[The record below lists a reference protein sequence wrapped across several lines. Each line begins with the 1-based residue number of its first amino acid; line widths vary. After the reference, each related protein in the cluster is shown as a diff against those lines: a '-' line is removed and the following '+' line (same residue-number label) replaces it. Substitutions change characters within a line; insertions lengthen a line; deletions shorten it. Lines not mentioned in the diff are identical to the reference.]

1 MFTKVKAFIRDEK
14 GASAVE
20 YALLLA
26 MVALAVIA
34 GGAGMYGAVSGRF
47 KDAVSRINNGN
58 F

>member
-34 GGAGMYGAVSGRF
+34 GGAGMYAAVSGRF
-47 KDAVSRINNGN
+47 ANVVSRIQNGS

>member
-1 MFTKVKAFIRDEK
+1 MFTKIAAFIREEE

-34 GGAGMYGAVSGRF
+34 GGAGMYGAVSGKFRN
-47 KDAVSRINNGN
+47 AVTSIQTGN

>member
-1 MFTKVKAFIRDEK
+1 VFTKITACLREDE

-47 KDAVSRINNGN
+47 SDAVSKIQNGN

>member
-1 MFTKVKAFIRDEK
+1 MYTKIAAFIYEEE

-34 GGAGMYGAVSGRF
+34 GGAGMYAAVSGRF
-47 KDAVSRINNGN
+47 KDAVSKIQNGN

>member
-1 MFTKVKAFIRDEK
+1 MFTKAKALLREEE

-47 KDAVSRINNGN
+47 QQAVSKIQNGN

>member
-1 MFTKVKAFIRDEK
+1 MFNKIAAFIREED

-34 GGAGMYGAVSGRF
+34 GGAGMYSAVSGRF

-58 F
+58 L